1 MSNPLQLNYSS
12 FANAASVNSPAP
24 ESKSKRAKTVP
35 DEDAGAPLAAAA
47 DLPAPLQKTG
57 QKSMPYIGCNEE
69 KQADMLVLLKGTS
82 PIAAE
87 RRVHLG
93 FSVWFNLDLMSV
105 TKPAHGIICD
115 INDNVIDVYS
125 GIQEC
130 LA

>member
-1 MSNPLQLNYSS
+1 
-12 FANAASVNSPAP
+12 
-24 ESKSKRAKTVP
+24 
-35 DEDAGAPLAAAA
+35 
-47 DLPAPLQKTG
+47 
-57 QKSMPYIGCNEE
+57 MPYIGCNEE

-115 INDNVIDVYS
+115 INDYVIDVYS
-125 GIQEC
+125 GYKN
-130 LA
+130 A